1 MMRLPP
7 RRPAR
12 RERVEGALF
21 SWVVLYAVSIYW
33 TVVLFLLAFFATP
46 WEQGPSWFMWLNRL
60 SVFIIPF
67 RLTMLGHLRVLGGVT
82 GADMLSLLTSGML
95 AWLLLAI
102 LAGWRSEA
110 LWFQRSSGRRPLS
123 RPPRS

>member
-33 TVVLFLLAFFATP
+33 TVVLVLLAFFATP
-46 WEQGPSWFMWLNRL
+46 WEQGPRWLMWLNRL
-60 SVFIIPF
+60 SVFIVPF
-67 RLTMLGHLRVLGGVT
+67 RLTILGHFRILGGVT
-82 GADMLSLLTSGML
+82 GADILSLLASGLL

-110 LWFQRSSGRRPLS
+110 LWFQRSPERRAHFRS
-123 RPPRS
+123 PRS